1 VQVPSV
7 LPIPDSLKKK
17 LKIVEEKSSVA
28 EQ

>member
-1 VQVPSV
+1 V

-17 LKIVEEKSSVA
+17 LKVVEEKSSVA